1 MSRTIYV
8 NGEYLPEEEA
18 KISVFD
24 RGFLFAD
31 GVYEVTAILDGK
43 LVDKQGH
50 LSRLRRSLSELDL
63 PSPASDKEIEAIQR
77 ELIRRNKVTEG
88 LVYLQVTRGSAER
101 SFYFPDPETT
111 PPSLVLFT
119 QALPVINNPQA
130 EHGIKVITVEDLR
143 WTRRDIKTVQLLPS
157 SMCKMAA
164 RAQGKDDAWMVQDGY
179 VTEGT
184 SNNAF
189 LVKKNHIFTRRL
201 SSDILPGITRASVL
215 AYAAEAGYEIQEVS
229 FSVKEAQSA
238 EEAFMTSATAF
249 VLPVVE
255 IDGQPV
261 GDGRPG
267 PVVRRLRELY
277 IAESLRR
284 AE

>member
-1 MSRTIYV
+1 MSRTVYV
-8 NGEYLPEEEA
+8 NGKFLPEEDA

-31 GVYEVTAILDGK
+31 GVYEVTAVLNGK

-50 LSRLRRSLSELDL
+50 LSRLRRSLSEIDM
-63 PSPASDKEIEAIQR
+63 PSPADDTEIEAIQR
-77 ELIRRNKVTEG
+77 ELIQRNSVTEG
-88 LVYLQVTRGSAER
+88 LVYLQITRGAAER
-101 SFYFPDPETT
+101 SFFFPDPETT
-111 PPSLVLFT
+111 RPSLVLFT
-119 QALPVINNPQA
+119 QSVPLIANPKA
-130 EHGIKVITVEDLR
+130 EHGIKVLTVEDIR

-157 SMCKMAA
+157 SMCKTAA

-179 VTEGT
+179 ITEGT
-184 SNNAF
+184 SNNVF
-189 LVKKNHIFTRRL
+189 LVTKNHIMTRRL
-201 SSDILPGITRASVL
+201 SSTILPGITRASVL
-215 AYAAEAGYEIQEVS
+215 AYAEEAGYEIQEVS

-238 EEAFMTSATAF
+238 DEAFITSATAF

-267 PVVRRLRELY
+267 PVTRRLRELY

-284 AE
+284 SE

>member
-1 MSRTIYV
+1 MSRTVYV
-8 NGEYLPEEEA
+8 NGEYLPEEDA
-18 KISVFD
+18 KISIFD

-31 GVYEVTAILDGK
+31 GVYEVTAVLHGK

-50 LSRLRRSLSELDL
+50 LSRLRRSLSELDM
-63 PSPASDKEIEAIQR
+63 PSPADDKEIEAIQR
-77 ELIRRNKVTEG
+77 ELLRRNNVTEG
-88 LVYLQVTRGSAER
+88 LVYLQITRGPAER
-101 SFYFPDPETT
+101 SFFYPDTETT
-111 PPSLVLFT
+111 RPSLVLFT
-119 QALPVINNPQA
+119 QAFPLISNPKA
-130 EHGIKVITVEDLR
+130 EQGIKVLTVEDLR
-143 WTRRDIKTVQLLPS
+143 WTRRDIKTVQLLPAS
-157 SMCKMAA
+157 ICKMAA

-179 VTEGT
+179 ITEGT
-184 SNNAF
+184 SNNVF
-189 LVKKNHIFTRRL
+189 LVKKNHIITRRL
-201 SSDILPGITRASVL
+201 SNNILPGITRASVL
-215 AYAAEAGYEIQEVS
+215 AYAEEAGYEIREVS

-238 EEAFMTSATAF
+238 EEAFITSATAF

-267 PVVRRLRELY
+267 PVGRRLRELY

>member
-1 MSRTIYV
+1 MSRTVYV
-8 NGEYLPEEEA
+8 NGEYLPEEDA
-18 KISVFD
+18 KISIFD

-31 GVYEVTAILDGK
+31 GVYEVTAVLHGK

-50 LSRLRRSLSELDL
+50 LSRLRRSLSELDM
-63 PSPASDKEIEAIQR
+63 PSPADDKEIEAIQR
-77 ELIRRNKVTEG
+77 ELLRRNNVTEG
-88 LVYLQVTRGSAER
+88 LVYLQITRGPAER
-101 SFYFPDPETT
+101 SFFYPDPETT
-111 PPSLVLFT
+111 HPSLVLFT
-119 QALPVINNPQA
+119 QAFPLIANPKA
-130 EHGIKVITVEDLR
+130 EQGIKVLTVEDLR

-179 VTEGT
+179 ITEGT
-184 SNNAF
+184 SNNVF
-189 LVKKNHIFTRRL
+189 LVKRNHIITRRL
-201 SSDILPGITRASVL
+201 SNNILPGITRASLL
-215 AYAAEAGYEIQEVS
+215 AYAEEAGYEIQEVS

-238 EEAFMTSATAF
+238 EEAFITSATAF

-255 IDGQPV
+255 IDGHLV
-261 GDGRPG
+261 GNGRPG
-267 PVVRRLRELY
+267 PVGRRLRELY